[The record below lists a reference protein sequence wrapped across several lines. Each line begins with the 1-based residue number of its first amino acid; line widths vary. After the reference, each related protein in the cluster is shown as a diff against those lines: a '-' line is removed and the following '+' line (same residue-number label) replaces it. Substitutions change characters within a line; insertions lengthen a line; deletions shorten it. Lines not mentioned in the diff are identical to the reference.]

1 MKLWLEGIYL
11 DGNYILLSY
20 LYFDFLLIINHNSL
34 EVTTRACTL
43 FVFDV
48 CRLLG
53 LSESRNNVQNVDEDD
68 LNLLRL
74 MTPIC
79 KLFTAKKVIVKI
91 DTRLHLCFLK
101 LILLYKILRIYNKHT
116 STFIDL
122 RLTILSFRQFL
133 KLLKI

>member
-1 MKLWLEGIYL
+1 MVFIVGNFLKMLITKLFYF
-11 DGNYILLSY
+11 
-20 LYFDFLLIINHNSL
+20 YFDFLLIINHNSL

-79 KLFTAKKVIVKI
+79 KLFTAKKVFVKI
-91 DTRLHLCFLK
+91 DTRLHFA
-101 LILLYKILRIYNKHT
+101 
-116 STFIDL
+116 F
-122 RLTILSFRQFL
+122 
-133 KLLKI
+133 